1 MMLLLFVLLLLV
13 VLVFLLRPP
22 ETLGGG
28 STKHDKN
35 PFVDTIRR
43 HRDVN
48 FLCWL
53 VALMVLACWRV
64 VGGWGGGAL
73 AGPPSTGLL
82 LGRSYLPRAGGH
94 PLKRARARAGEITT
108 CRAGTHSSGRALGL
122 AYLPRALACTD
133 SSGHALGRAYLPRV
147 GRACTQAGTRAGAPI
162 ATELRVCCNLDVS

>member
-53 VALMVLACWRV
+53 VALMVFCSR
-64 VGGWGGGAL
+64 GGAL

-82 LGRSYLPRAGGH
+82 LGRSYLPRVGGH
-94 PLKRARARAGEITT
+94 PLKRARARASEIAT
-108 CRAGTHSSGRALGL
+108 CRAGTHSSGRAPGL
-122 AYLPRALACTD
+122 AYLPRALACTE

-147 GRACTQAGTRAGAPI
+147 GRACTQAGTRAGVPI
-162 ATELRVCCNLDVS
+162 ATELLACGNLDVS